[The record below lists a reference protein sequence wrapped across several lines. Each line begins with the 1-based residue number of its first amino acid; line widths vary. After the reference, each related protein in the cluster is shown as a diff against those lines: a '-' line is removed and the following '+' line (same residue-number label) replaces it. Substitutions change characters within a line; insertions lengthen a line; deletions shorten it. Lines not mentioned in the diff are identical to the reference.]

1 MFVENEHHTHMF
13 INLYPHYAH
22 GFTDFLW
29 KLPGSQTSGILHV
42 WYKACCQPALSARVL
57 TLGHSHLGT
66 GCLAWCDFPSGLH
79 AYCTFGAKPKCCLL
93 LPYQAFLEL
102 CLTSPPTEL
111 SFLQSAGNHEMPSM
125 PGCTFRSRARHS
137 KQYHCQFNSNIL
149 VLRDHWV

>member
-1 MFVENEHHTHMF
+1 MSTILTCLLICTHTM
-13 INLYPHYAH
+13 PM
-22 GFTDFLW
+22 D
-29 KLPGSQTSGILHV
+29 SQTSCESSLVHRPQVSCMYGT
-42 WYKACCQPALSARVL
+42 KPAVSLLSARVL
-57 TLGHSHLGT
+57 ALGHSHLGT

-149 VLRDHWV
+149 VLRDH